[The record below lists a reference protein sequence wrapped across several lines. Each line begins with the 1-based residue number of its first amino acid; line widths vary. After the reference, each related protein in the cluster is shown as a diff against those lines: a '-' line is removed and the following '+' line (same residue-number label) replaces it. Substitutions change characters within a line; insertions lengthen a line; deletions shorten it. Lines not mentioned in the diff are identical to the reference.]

1 MSGATAAFLF
11 PGQGAQSVGM
21 ATDLYGA
28 SPAARAVFNEA
39 DGALGE
45 RLSDIAFNGPPE
57 ALTLSHNAQPAILAA
72 SVACLRAAQEH
83 MGAAFPE
90 PAFAAGHSL
99 GEYTA
104 LVAAGALTLADAVR
118 LVRRRGELMQAAA
131 EATPSGMAAVLGLP
145 LEDVQAVCAETGAQ
159 AANVNSAEQ
168 IVIAAPNDALRR
180 ASALAEQRGARRVI
194 PLDVAGAFHSEV
206 MRPAQQALAE
216 ELRTLRIAAPRC
228 PVVANAT
235 AAAMTDPEEVR
246 AELTEQVCAPV
257 LWRASMELMGARGA
271 ARFVEFGPGKTLT
284 ALARRIIPG
293 AATANVSGLDGV
305 RALA

>member
-21 ATDLYGA
+21 AADLYGA
-28 SPAARAVFNEA
+28 SPAARAVFDEA
-39 DGALGE
+39 DDALGE
-45 RLSDIAFNGPPE
+45 RLSDIAFNGPAE

-104 LVAAGALTLADAVR
+104 LVAAGALNLADAVR

-145 LEDVQAVCAETGAQ
+145 LEEVEAVCAETGAQ

-216 ELRTLRIAAPRC
+216 ELRAVRIAPPRC
-228 PVVANAT
+228 PVIANAT
-235 AAAMTDPEEVR
+235 AAPMTEPEEVR
-246 AELTEQVCAPV
+246 AELAEQVCAPV
-257 LWRASMELMGARGA
+257 LWRASMELMGDRGA
-271 ARFVEFGPGKTLT
+271 ARFIEFGPGKTLT

-293 AATANVSGLDGV
+293 APTTNVSGLDGV